1 MGKGTQPVPNQP
13 PGPQKAVSS
22 QAIMMRL
29 KDVENRR
36 FRPFRAGDGGDGGDV
51 GGGGRWLAL
60 HAGHSLDLLRDARL
74 IANLCAFCPDLM
86 RCPGP

>member
-1 MGKGTQPVPNQP
+1 LVIERN
-13 PGPQKAVSS
+13 SS
-22 QAIMMRL
+22 YGDL
-29 KDVENRR
+29 ESC
-36 FRPFRAGDGGDGGDV
+36 AGDGGGGGDV